1 MPALYRQRIK
11 LGLAIIM
18 LAAILA
24 MFLVPIPTLL
34 VGEQNED
41 EPVLAIPMVW
51 DKTFYLEF
59 THSVLK
65 TPVQEYFI
73 LAPDNTLLLTSTTY
87 KSLGV
92 GLPFLPEEG
101 ELENKDGL
109 FVLKGLNRK
118 FNTINQAFNPIT
130 KQALVYRG
138 KQYYYQ
144 DYFKTGALVRVQMT
158 QYTPVKLIRQN
169 ILQ

>member
-1 MPALYRQRIK
+1 MPALYRQRFK
-11 LGLAIIM
+11 LGITLLILII
-18 LAAILA
+18 ILA
-24 MFLVPIPTLL
+24 LFLAPIPTLL
-34 VGEQNED
+34 IGEQNQ
-41 EPVLAIPMVW
+41 EPVLAIPMVG

-118 FNTINQAFNPIT
+118 FETINQAFNPIT
-130 KQALVYRG
+130 KQNLVYKG
-138 KQYYYQ
+138 KHYLYQ
-144 DYFKTGALVRVQMT
+144 DYFKSGALVRVQLK
-158 QYTPVKLIRQN
+158 QCSLAKIIWQN
-169 ILQ
+169 TLQ